1 MVALVTGQDSLRDP
15 ATLFSKWNKIE
26 HRMFSFIAMNW
37 RGQPLRSH
45 EIIVNLIAS
54 TTTSQGLRIGC
65 ELDPG
70 KYPLGIKVLDEEM
83 EILNLRRHA
92 FHGEWNYSL
101 EPENAQVIS

>member
-1 MVALVTGQDSLRDP
+1 
-15 ATLFSKWNKIE
+15 
-26 HRMFSFIAMNW
+26 MFSFIAMNW